1 MTPWQ
6 GGTQVTAFV
15 TGGFVP
21 PELRGTSNSA
31 LMHVA
36 GTSFDLTYISGSLF
50 ALLDCLRGS
59 SRLVSHSLHAG
70 RRVADRHGRAAWCRP
85 DAAAD
90 RRRGCLVRL
99 VALTSIRSCNRMSQ
113 DIDMA

>member
-36 GTSFDLTYISGSLF
+36 GTSFDLTYPVHSWL
-50 ALLDCLRGS
+50 CLTACVDRADWYPTLCT
-59 SRLVSHSLHAG
+59 LVGVSPTNTVVLPG
-70 RRVADRHGRAAWCRP
+70 ADPTPRPIDGVDVWCVLSP
-85 DAAAD
+85 
-90 RRRGCLVRL
+90 
-99 VALTSIRSCNRMSQ
+99 
-113 DIDMA
+113 

>member
-15 TGGFVP
+15 TGGFIP

-36 GTSFDLTYISGSLF
+36 GTSFNLTMSY
-50 ALLDCLRGS
+50 A
-59 SRLVSHSLHAG
+59 VHSWL
-70 RRVADRHGRAAWCRP
+70 C
-85 DAAAD
+85 
-90 RRRGCLVRL
+90 
-99 VALTSIRSCNRMSQ
+99 LTSV
-113 DIDMA
+113 A